1 MFNHTEQKRV
11 FVQSYRKGLSVN
23 KSPLRLAC
31 LYAVLHIVSKHDS
44 SCLKSADRQ
53 PIFHFMFKKK
63 NTKKPSKQTNEE
75 TKKKFARTQKIIKKE
90 DIFFTAKI
98 LT

>member
-23 KSPLRLAC
+23 KTPLRLAC

-63 NTKKPSKQTNEE
+63 KHQKTLKTNKRRN
-75 TKKKFARTQKIIKKE
+75 KKKVC
-90 DIFFTAKI
+90 
-98 LT
+98 